1 MITSRPPPRTNSTRS
16 RPSVS
21 TSRNSMS
28 AEHQVKEAAPGPGA
42 PREVWPINQS
52 WGELAP
58 PRGHLGRRAPGLTS
72 CVSTSPLPASLQKD
86 TVFITFAVLGWARH
100 VQ

>member
-28 AEHQVKEAAPGPGA
+28 VEHQVKEAAPGPRA
-42 PREVWPINQS
+42 PREIWPTNQG
-52 WGELAP
+52 WGKLSP
-58 PRGHLGRRAPGLTS
+58 PHLERRAPGLTS
-72 CVSTSPLPASLQKD
+72 CVSTSPLPASPQKD
-86 TVFITFAVLGWARH
+86 TVLITFAVLGWARH